1 MKNYA
6 DLNFN
11 INNELAN
18 VIMETP
24 LKGMEQ

>member
-18 VIMETP
+18 VIMETT